1 MIYYFGS
8 KLSDN
13 ISETPEGYLICR
25 NVPIARTGKQI
36 YLARELGITD
46 GDPETQI
53 KVERLEEDVF
63 SPVAMASFE
72 GKDVTDGHPT
82 EGVDASNFATYSK
95 GHVQNVRREGD
106 TLVADM
112 VIKDPVLASEVQNR
126 VKREVS
132 CGYICDYVQDGN
144 GGYKQTNIRG
154 NHIAVVPRGRAGHE
168 IAIKDSAPEAQ
179 KGAHKMSATKALL
192 EFFGIAAK
200 DATPEELEKLTES
213 TAKVLDADPA
223 VKAPEAEPTKGGEV
237 NDEGIPKG
245 DDLGS
250 KLDKIL
256 ERIETIEKR
265 INGHGGPKKSSDET
279 AIDEE
284 LTKLTGGDAGCE
296 DEDGASEVIEEK
308 VEEHPDKELS
318 AAILRLM
325 RPIVAQIEDKDVKS
339 HVTDALIE
347 AVRGGASPVSD
358 IQKAT
363 KETARKA
370 ADAAAKTNF
379 DKICEG
385 AQSAYDARNPH
396 MKKEG

>member
-46 GDPETQI
+46 GDPDAQI
-53 KVERLEEDVF
+53 TVERMEEDVF
-63 SPVAMASFE
+63 STAAMASFE

-95 GHVQNVRREGD
+95 GHAQNVRREGD

-168 IAIKDSAPEAQ
+168 IAIKDSAPEAR

-200 DATPEELEKLTES
+200 DATPEELEKLTER

-223 VKAPEAEPTKGGEV
+223 VKAPEAEPTKGEEV
-237 NDEGIPKG
+237 KDEDIPKG
-245 DDLGS
+245 DDLGT

-265 INGHGGPKKSSDET
+265 INGHGGPQKSSDET
-279 AIDEE
+279 TIDEE
-284 LTKLTGGDAGCE
+284 LTELTGETGTG
-296 DEDGASEVIEEK
+296 EDGVSEVIEEK

-325 RPIVAQIEDKDVKS
+325 RPIVANIEDKDVKS
-339 HVTDALIE
+339 CVTDALIE
-347 AVRGGASPVSD
+347 AVRTGGSPVSE

-363 KETARKA
+363 KETAKKA
-370 ADAAAKTNF
+370 ADAAAQTNY

-396 MKKEG
+396 MKKKEG